1 MSKDRDVWG
10 YMIESFIT
18 NISLAERAVEKDVVD
33 MMKVNIFL
41 KWLIILYTCTS
52 SAGLFV
58 SNKRQ
63 NSLTN

>member
-33 MMKVNIFL
+33 MMKVNI
-41 KWLIILYTCTS
+41 
-52 SAGLFV
+52 
-58 SNKRQ
+58 
-63 NSLTN
+63 